1 MPSILAF
8 DGIHSLHVRGA
19 RVLAPELMK
28 NSSHIAKFRR
38 LDAALSKLDAED
50 DSELWIWTAMNA
62 CVNLLN
68 AALHHAELTHESD
81 LFHTQVEG
89 VYARPNR
96 TAGTLTDVAASPGDV
111 MHAGQ
116 PALSTPL
123 PASLQTASLALASI
137 EDLRE
142 GFVRGSEV
150 PTRLMTEQWQRAYR
164 SCRAEL
170 CRMLNVGIES

>member
-1 MPSILAF
+1 MCGFACRRF
-8 DGIHSLHVRGA
+8 GVAA
-19 RVLAPELMK
+19 RWPMK

-38 LDAALSKLDAED
+38 LDAALAKLDAQG

-68 AALHHAELTHESD
+68 AALHQAGLTQESD

-89 VYARPNR
+89 VYARPDR
-96 TAGTLTDVAASPGDV
+96 SAGTLSDVSAPPGDV

-123 PASLQTASLALASI
+123 PDGLQKASLALASI

-142 GFVRGSEV
+142 TFVRGGDV
-150 PTRLMTEQWQRAYR
+150 PTKMMTEEWQRAYR

-170 CRMLNVGIES
+170 SHLLNIGNQP

>member
-1 MPSILAF
+1 
-8 DGIHSLHVRGA
+8 
-19 RVLAPELMK
+19 MK
-28 NSSHIAKFRR
+28 NSSHIAKFHR
-38 LDAALSKLDAED
+38 LDAALAKLDAES

-68 AALHHAELTHESD
+68 AALHHSGLTQESD

-89 VYARPNR
+89 VYARPDR
-96 TAGTLTDVAASPGDV
+96 GTGTLTDVAAEPGDV

-123 PASLQTASLALASI
+123 PAGLQKASLALASI

-142 GFVRGSEV
+142 TFVRGSDV
-150 PTRLMTEQWQRAYR
+150 PTKRMTEDWQHAYR
-164 SCRAEL
+164 SCRLEL
-170 CRMLNVGIES
+170 CRILNIGIEA

>member
-1 MPSILAF
+1 
-8 DGIHSLHVRGA
+8 
-19 RVLAPELMK
+19 MK

-38 LDAALSKLDAED
+38 LDAALGKLDAEK

-68 AALHHAELTHESD
+68 AALHHYGLTRESD

-89 VYARPNR
+89 VYARPDR
-96 TAGTLTDVAASPGDV
+96 TAGTLMDVTAPPGDV

-116 PALSTPL
+116 PALATPL
-123 PASLQTASLALASI
+123 PDELQRASLALGLI

-142 GFVRGSEV
+142 DFVRGSQA
-150 PTRLMTEQWQRAYR
+150 PTKPMTKEWQLAYH

-170 CRMLNVGIES
+170 CRMLSIEVRS

>member
-1 MPSILAF
+1 
-8 DGIHSLHVRGA
+8 
-19 RVLAPELMK
+19 MK
-28 NSSHIAKFRR
+28 NSSHIAKFHR
-38 LDAALSKLDAED
+38 LDTALGKLDAEN

-68 AALHHAELTHESD
+68 AALHHAGLTHESD

-89 VYARPNR
+89 VYARPDR
-96 TAGTLTDVAASPGDV
+96 SAGTLTDVTAAPGDV

-123 PASLQTASLALASI
+123 PAGLQKASLSLASI
-137 EDLRE
+137 EELRE
-142 GFVRGSEV
+142 SFVRGSDV
-150 PTRLMTEQWQRAYR
+150 PTKQMTEEWQRAYR

-170 CRMLNVGIES
+170 CQILHIGIES